1 MMIYDDYE
9 CYDDNDVFSE
19 PWFSDGNKLQM
30 TMETK
35 NQDRHWNTM

>member
-1 MMIYDDYE
+1 MIMMIMMIY
-9 CYDDNDVFSE
+9 DVFSE